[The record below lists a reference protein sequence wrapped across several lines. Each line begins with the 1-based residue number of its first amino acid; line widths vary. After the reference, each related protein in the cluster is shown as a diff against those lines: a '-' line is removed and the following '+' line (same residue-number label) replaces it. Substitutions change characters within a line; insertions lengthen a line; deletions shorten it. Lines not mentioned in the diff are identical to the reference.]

1 MSGEPVQQIG
11 AAVDIDLP
19 VIDISEIAE
28 SQRDDAV
35 QRIAAELRERS
46 FDLRN
51 DLPLRLALVKLGAN
65 SHVLVEVK
73 HHIASD
79 GWSSGIFSREL
90 AAIYSALSQGRP
102 NPLGE
107 LPVQYADYS
116 LWQREWLQGE
126 VLDRQL
132 AYWKEQLKDIPV
144 LELPMDGR
152 RDGSLNRAGA
162 KQSVTLSKSLA
173 DRLKALSRQE
183 GATLFMT
190 LLTAFHVLLHRYTGQ
205 DDIAVG
211 SPIAGRT
218 RSETEGLIGFFVN
231 TLVLRSKLSGNPT
244 FKELLAQVRE
254 TALQAYEHQDVPFE
268 KLVEEL
274 KPERDQ
280 NHTPFFQVMFALQ
293 NVPRGNLEMAG
304 LQATPVEVASSGAKF
319 DIFAAF
325 IERDGEMMLR
335 VEYSTELF
343 AAASIERMLGHFQT
357 LLEGIVA
364 KPERSIDTYPIL
376 SEAENQRLLIDWN
389 DTQRDY
395 LRWPVHSRIIRST
408 R

>member
-1 MSGEPVQQIG
+1 MLDQLEPESFAYNERSAVRLDGPLDIGALRSALSAIVERHEVLRTTYGLTDGGEPVQQIG
-11 AAVDIDLP
+11 AAVGIDLP

-28 SQRDDAV
+28 GQRDDAV

-51 DLPLRLALVKLGAN
+51 DLPLRLALVKLSAN

-126 VLDRQL
+126 VLEKQL

-244 FKELLAQVRE
+244 FKNYWHR
-254 TALQAYEHQDVPFE
+254 YGKPRC
-268 KLVEEL
+268 KLMSTKTCPSRSWSKSSSPSAIKITRHFFKSCSHCKMFRGGIL
-274 KPERDQ
+274 KWRDSRRL
-280 NHTPFFQVMFALQ
+280 P
-293 NVPRGNLEMAG
+293 
-304 LQATPVEVASSGAKF
+304 S
-319 DIFAAF
+319 
-325 IERDGEMMLR
+325 
-335 VEYSTELF
+335 
-343 AAASIERMLGHFQT
+343 
-357 LLEGIVA
+357 
-364 KPERSIDTYPIL
+364 
-376 SEAENQRLLIDWN
+376 RLL
-389 DTQRDY
+389 
-395 LRWPVHSRIIRST
+395 LRGRSSISSPHLSNAT
-408 R
+408 AR